1 MEYFSS
7 PKHTHWLWGPPSFL
21 VSRYWTALLG
31 SKCPQREVKHS
42 HLVPRL
48 RISGA
53 ILLLPPYTF
62 MAWRGKTSLLHV
74 LETVQHKNAGYAAKA
89 LPFEMA
95 SSMNP

>member
-1 MEYFSS
+1 
-7 PKHTHWLWGPPSFL
+7 
-21 VSRYWTALLG
+21 
-31 SKCPQREVKHS
+31 
-42 HLVPRL
+42 VPRL

-53 ILLLPPYTF
+53 ILLLPPYIF

-95 SSMNP
+95 CSMNP